1 MKNRRD
7 ILIIIGLFAAL
18 ILFIALGPGRQP
30 QASDPAQAT
39 THSSA
44 PEGALALYNWTR
56 DLGYDSRRLEYRAF
70 ALEES
75 DAALIILNPQEPINR
90 TQSRA
95 MLDWVEQGGTLI
107 FADDQSA
114 IFGAS
119 NALLDDL
126 QFDTGVYS
134 TPS

>member
-44 PEGALALYNWTR
+44 PEGALAL
-56 DLGYDSRRLEYRAF
+56 LVPLL
-70 ALEES
+70 AL
-75 DAALIILNPQEPINR
+75 PQA
-90 TQSRA
+90 THY
-95 MLDWVEQGGTLI
+95 
-107 FADDQSA
+107 
-114 IFGAS
+114 
-119 NALLDDL
+119 LLDGFIWRSKENPKL
-126 QFDTGVYS
+126 APANTKAMAQTCLILLCMNEFVYVD
-134 TPS
+134 